1 MYVYTVC
8 AGTWRDVTWPDNW
21 TAATGVSII
30 ILLQKELFLNKI
42 TAVIL
47 GA

>member
-1 MYVYTVC
+1 M
-8 AGTWRDVTWPDNW
+8 TWPDNW

-47 GA
+47 GAKKHWFNATLR